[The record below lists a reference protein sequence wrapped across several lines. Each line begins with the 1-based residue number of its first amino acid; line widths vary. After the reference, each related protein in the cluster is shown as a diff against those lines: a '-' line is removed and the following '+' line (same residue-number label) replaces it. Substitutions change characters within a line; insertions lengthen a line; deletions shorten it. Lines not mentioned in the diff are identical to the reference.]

1 MLSAS
6 VGGRMKANLV
16 REIAALRQNEFF
28 KTMAMLR
35 AQFNLLIL
43 EAATQ
48 SQKSAMIEVPYS
60 YTGREPYDPVD
71 MGRSIV
77 QQLQEDGYVVTGT
90 YLKFRVFWDTQQ
102 SPTKKVSSSPMPRPL
117 IRVPKA

>member
-1 MLSAS
+1 
-6 VGGRMKANLV
+6 MKANLV

-35 AQFNLLIL
+35 AQFNLLIM

-48 SQKSAMIEVPYS
+48 YQKSVIIEVPRS
-60 YTGREPYDPVD
+60 YVGREPYDSIE
-71 MGRSIV
+71 MGKSIV

-90 YLKFRVFWDTQQ
+90 FLRF
-102 SPTKKVSSSPMPRPL
+102 KVSWEQPQSSQKKAESSPRPL